1 MRRYNGIAKG
11 IAAILI
17 LCVLAAGVCCMGFAS
32 RGDDGK
38 WFGNGNISTWH
49 WNDKTD
55 DKLGDPAD
63 SEQTEQLPAE
73 DGEKET
79 AHTRVKAM
87 AATINNNIDNGAVSY
102 SSSNV
107 GNIVVAPV
115 GFGSPSGYTFVYGV
129 GSGTT
134 TLVNMYCR
142 GVTITADGIPYEIP
156 LTSVGICYKDMG
168 SDSDNYEPFYVLIKK
183 DGNDYTSNHQVPN
196 PVPSQYSMATMLL
209 TVNATGEQYSFTE
222 FTDCYSCVLPS
233 YSDIAPFHIDCVART
248 PVSLPDDPVK
258 EGYTFVGWF
267 YDSDFTVPYQ
277 GEPIY
282 DTTELFAKFEINK
295 FTVTFNSDG
304 GSSVESQKVNWNT
317 AVTLTTPTREEYAFK
332 GWFMSDGT
340 QYTNQPIKENIT
352 LTAHWER
359 NVFNVTF
366 DTDGG
371 TAVETQKANLN
382 EPVSLPTTTKT
393 GYVFKGWF
401 LSDGTEYTT
410 QPVTGDMTLAAHWE
424 IQTFT
429 VTFYVDGEK
438 YDEITVE
445 YGTALIHVMQ
455 AANLAS
461 YMAMTTEGV
470 RISKQSSIIT
480 EDTQVVVRELTG
492 WEKYGD
498 FVAQNQWYTWLT
510 VGVAGVLL
518 VVSIVGIV
526 EMVNKRK

>member
-1 MRRYNGIAKG
+1 MRNELQRHKRSDKVKWVLTGIMFFLAFVM
-11 IAAILI
+11 IAGLI
-17 LCVLAAGVCCMGFAS
+17 LQVFGT
-32 RGDDGK
+32 GK
-38 WFGNGNISTWH
+38 AKPSEWF
-49 WNDKTD
+49 K
-55 DKLGDPAD
+55 KQD

-73 DGEKET
+73 GGENAT
-79 AHTRVKAM
+79 AHTRVRAM

-142 GVTITADGIPYEIP
+142 GVTITAGGIPYEIP

-258 EGYTFVGWF
+258 EGYIFVGWF

-282 DTTELFAKFEINK
+282 DTTELYAKFESNK

-304 GSSVESQKVNWNT
+304 GSEVASQTVDWNT
-317 AVTLTTPTREEYAFK
+317 AVTLSTPTREKYAFK
-332 GWFMSDGT
+332 GWFLPNGT
-340 QYTNQPIKENIT
+340 QYTNQPIKENTT

-371 TAVETQKANLN
+371 TAVNNTEANLN

-401 LSDGTEYTT
+401 LSDGTEYTN
-410 QPVTGDMTLAAHWE
+410 QPVTDDISLTAHWE

-429 VTFYVDGEK
+429 VTFYVDGEVYATK
-438 YDEITVE
+438 TVE
-445 YGTALIHVMQ
+445 YGQGLKQVAE
-455 AANLAS
+455 AANLRMFSVRMAS
-461 YMAMTTEGV
+461 GV
-470 RISKQSSIIT
+470 PTFDDRGAVIVT
-480 EDTQVVVRELTG
+480 EDCAVE
-492 WEKYGD
+492 
-498 FVAQNQWYTWLT
+498 AQEMSDTDRAINT
-510 VGVAGVLL
+510 VKNNKWAIIGGVAGGVALIAIIAA
-518 VVSIVGIV
+518 VCGGA
-526 EMVNKRK
+526 KRKRRR